1 MMLLKST
8 IILGLTLN
16 LLSLWT
22 PLVQAAITDK
32 EINALVEALRL
43 AAPQTGKADDGLYS
57 DWQIKPSNIT
67 RWSKRCLETPL
78 TPAQFEADDTQ
89 ARQVLACKMGEVLKE
104 QYEAS
109 GEDELEAVKRTAAW
123 WMTGQAESPASAY
136 TDKVVTFY
144 QQQLPEPIK

>member
-1 MMLLKST
+1 MLPRT
-8 IILGLTLN
+8 IIVLGLTLT
-16 LLSLWT
+16 LLSFWT
-22 PLVQAAITDK
+22 PFVQAAITEK

-43 AAPQTGKADDGLYS
+43 AAPQTGKEDDGLYS

-67 RWSKRCLETPL
+67 RWSKRCLDKPL
-78 TPAQFEADDTQ
+78 TPAQFAADDTQ

-104 QYEAS
+104 HYEAS

-136 TDKVVTFY
+136 TDKVVNFY
-144 QQQLPEPIK
+144 QQQLTEVTE